1 MSGGVQDRLRRFAA
15 ALLERRGAL
24 VDWPADAEQ
33 GMAILPAEIAR
44 ELGVREE
51 LALHDTVRDGGVCV
65 SLASEFL
72 DQIAPLVAAEPMAA
86 RLDAPALYL
95 KSGDLGQAVERQ
107 YQWINAK
114 VAVRGATPEAV
125 EYQAWTFQAAL
136 RSEDLWESLLTVHI
150 NGRSGAEVELP
161 DPLGLHE
168 LAAGGEGDPIQ
179 PALYKQ
185 AVRGAVRRLEN
196 LAAPFVARMEAR
208 LERDRA
214 RLREYYGALLEEQN
228 HPGRTRKEIGPEERE
243 ASQRVVEL
251 ELRRKLAELRER
263 YAIGAH
269 ITPVAL
275 VRTRMT
281 VLAVDCMVL
290 RRKARAIRRL
300 YWNPLIKQFEPLRCH
315 RCDAAIYA
323 VGFSDDNVE
332 PTCAAC
338 LNGH

>member
-1 MSGGVQDRLRRFAA
+1 MSGGVQDRLRRFAT

-24 VDWPADAEQ
+24 VDWPAGAEQ
-33 GMAILPAEIAR
+33 GMVVLPDQIAR
-44 ELGVREE
+44 DLGVREE
-51 LALHDTVRDGGVCV
+51 LALHDTVRDGGFTV

-72 DQIAPLVAAEPMAA
+72 DQVAPLVAAEPLAA
-86 RLDAPALYL
+86 RLDAPPLYL

-114 VAVRGATPEAV
+114 VTVRGATPEAV

-150 NGRSGAEVELP
+150 NGRSGAEVEMP
-161 DPLGLHE
+161 DPLGLHD

-179 PALYKQ
+179 PALYRQ
-185 AVRGAVRRLEN
+185 AVCGAVRRLES
-196 LAAPFVARMEAR
+196 LAAPFVARMESR

-228 HPGRTRKEIGPEERE
+228 HSGHSRKEISPEERE
-243 ASQRVVEL
+243 ARRRAVEL
-251 ELRRKLAELRER
+251 ELRRKLAELNER
-263 YAIGAH
+263 YEINARLS
-269 ITPVAL
+269 PVAL

-281 VLAVDCMVL
+281 ALAVDCVVL
-290 RRKARAIRRL
+290 RRKARAVRRI

-315 RCDAAIYA
+315 CCDAAIYA
-323 VGFSDDNVE
+323 IGFSDDKVE